1 MSEQSAKERQLIQWV
16 LEKAGINIPFIIR
29 EAFLGYK
36 YRKRTKMLYEDD
48 ARVATEL
55 IRTYY
60 ALNPGEIEFD
70 NLRKSFIKK
79 YVKNES
85 EIEGVNDL
93 DIHGKEEIAGL
104 QDMYGYLFSYDLK
117 DNFNIYTLCDLNKKL
132 FSHAPF
138 PEYAGNYRTHDVYL
152 PGTGIPLTEWRYIP
166 REIRNLDHEVEYLK
180 DYAELVK
187 ELGDTDKMLDF
198 LDSCIELKVKLIKI
212 HPFSDGNGRTVRAFI
227 NKLLSDAGLP
237 AIYIKS
243 NERTEYHNSM
253 NTALIEGDYKYI
265 KSFYRYKICDSIIEL
280 DIDERIKQEKQEKP
294 KQKKKKDDLK

>member
-85 EIEGVNDL
+85 KIEGVNDL

-253 NTALIEGDYKYI
+253 NTALIEGNYKYI

-294 KQKKKKDDLK
+294 KQKKKTDDLK